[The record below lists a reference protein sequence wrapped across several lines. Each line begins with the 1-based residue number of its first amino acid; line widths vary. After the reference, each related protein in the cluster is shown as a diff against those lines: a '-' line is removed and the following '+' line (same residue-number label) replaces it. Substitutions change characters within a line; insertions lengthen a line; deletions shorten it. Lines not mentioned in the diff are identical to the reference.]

1 MPVNVARVVYGTVA
15 VGALLAAESPDQET
29 FAETLASV
37 LIALLIYWM
46 AHSYAELTAKRIEEG
61 ERLTTNAL
69 VNSMLHEVWILA
81 GAAIP
86 VLPLLIWWVAGGSLA
101 AADTAAIWT
110 AAGMVVVY
118 EVVAGLSAELTA
130 KEMAVQLALGA
141 TLGVLI
147 ISLKLV
153 LH

>member
-15 VGALLAAESPDQET
+15 VGALLAAESPEQET
-29 FAETLASV
+29 YAETLASV

-46 AHSYAELTAKRIEEG
+46 AHSYAELTARRIEEG
-61 ERLTTNAL
+61 ERLTSTAL
-69 VNSMLHEVWILA
+69 IGSMLHEMWILV

-86 VLPLLIWWVAGGSLA
+86 VIPLLIWWVAGGSLA
-101 AADTAAIWT
+101 DADTAAIWT

-118 EVVAGLSAELTA
+118 EVIAGLRAELSA

>member
-15 VGALLAAESPDQET
+15 VGALLAAESPEQET
-29 FAETLASV
+29 YAETMASV

-46 AHSYAELTAKRIEEG
+46 AHSYAELTARRIEEG
-61 ERLTTNAL
+61 ERLTTTAL
-69 VNSMLHEVWILA
+69 VGSMLHEVWILV

-86 VLPLLIWWVAGGSLA
+86 VIPLLIWWIAGGSLA
-101 AADTAAIWT
+101 DADTAAIWT

-118 EVVAGLSAELTA
+118 ELIAGLRAELNA
-130 KEMAVQLALGA
+130 KEMAVQLVLGA

>member
-15 VGALLAAESPDQET
+15 VGALLAAESPAQAT
-29 FAETLASV
+29 YAETLASV

-46 AHSYAELTAKRIEEG
+46 AHSYAELTARRIEEG
-61 ERLTTNAL
+61 ERLTSTAL
-69 VNSMLHEVWILA
+69 IGSMLHEMWILV

-86 VLPLLIWWVAGGSLA
+86 VIPLLIWWVAGGSLA
-101 AADTAAIWT
+101 DADTAAIWT

-118 EVVAGLSAELTA
+118 EVIAGLRAELSA

>member
-15 VGALLAAESPDQET
+15 VGALLAAESPEQET
-29 FAETLASV
+29 YAETMASV

-46 AHSYAELTAKRIEEG
+46 AHSYAELTARRIEEG
-61 ERLTTNAL
+61 ERLTTTAL
-69 VNSMLHEVWILA
+69 FGSMLHEVWILV

-86 VLPLLIWWVAGGSLA
+86 VIPLLIWWVAGGSLA
-101 AADTAAIWT
+101 DADTAAIWT
-110 AAGMVVVY
+110 SAGMVVVY
-118 EVVAGLSAELTA
+118 EVIAGLRAELTA
-130 KEMAVQLALGA
+130 KEMIVQLALGA

>member
-15 VGALLAAESPDQET
+15 VGALLAAESPEQET
-29 FAETLASV
+29 YAETLVSV

-46 AHSYAELTAKRIEEG
+46 AHSYAELTARRIEEG
-61 ERLTTNAL
+61 ERLTTTAL
-69 VNSMLHEVWILA
+69 VNSMLHEVWILV

-86 VLPLLIWWVAGGSLA
+86 VIPLLIWWVTGGSLA
-101 AADTAAIWT
+101 NADTAAIWT

-118 EVVAGLSAELTA
+118 EVIAGLRAELTA
-130 KEMAVQLALGA
+130 KEMVVQLALGA

>member
-1 MPVNVARVVYGTVA
+1 MV
-15 VGALLAAESPDQET
+15 
-29 FAETLASV
+29 
-37 LIALLIYWM
+37 
-46 AHSYAELTAKRIEEG
+46 
-61 ERLTTNAL
+61 
-69 VNSMLHEVWILA
+69 HEVWILV

-86 VLPLLIWWVAGGSLA
+86 VIPLVMWWISGGSLA
-101 AADTAAIWT
+101 NADTAAIWT

-118 EVVAGLSAELTA
+118 EVIAGLRAELKA
-130 KEMAVQLALGA
+130 KEMVVQLGLGA

>member
-15 VGALLAAESPDQET
+15 VGALLAAESPEQET
-29 FAETLASV
+29 YAETLASV
-37 LIALLIYWM
+37 LVALLIYWM
-46 AHSYAELTAKRIEEG
+46 AHSYAELTARRIEEG
-61 ERLTTNAL
+61 ERLTTTAL
-69 VNSMLHEVWILA
+69 VSSMRHEVWILV

-86 VLPLLIWWVAGGSLA
+86 VIPLLIWWVAGGSLA
-101 AADTAAIWT
+101 NADTAAIWT

-118 EVVAGLSAELTA
+118 EVIAGLRAELTA
-130 KEMAVQLALGA
+130 KEMIVQLALGA

>member
-15 VGALLAAESPDQET
+15 VGALLAAESPGQET
-29 FAETLASV
+29 YAETLASV

-46 AHSYAELTAKRIEEG
+46 AHSYAELTATRIEEG
-61 ERLTTNAL
+61 KRLTTNAL
-69 VNSMLHEVWILA
+69 VSSMLHEVWILV

-86 VLPLLIWWVAGGSLA
+86 VIPLLIWWVAGGSLA
-101 AADTAAIWT
+101 NADNAAIWT

-118 EVVAGLSAELTA
+118 EVIAGLRAELTA
-130 KEMAVQLALGA
+130 KEMVVQLALGA

>member
-15 VGALLAAESPDQET
+15 VGALLAAESPEQET
-29 FAETLASV
+29 YAETLASV
-37 LIALLIYWM
+37 LVALLIYWM
-46 AHSYAELTAKRIEEG
+46 AHSYAELTARRIEEG
-61 ERLTTNAL
+61 ERLTTTAL
-69 VNSMLHEVWILA
+69 VGSMLHEVWILV

-86 VLPLLIWWVAGGSLA
+86 VIPLLLWWIAGGSLA
-101 AADTAAIWT
+101 DADTAAVWT

-118 EVVAGLSAELTA
+118 EVIAGRRAELTA

-147 ISLKLV
+147 ITLKLV

>member
-15 VGALLAAESPDQET
+15 VGALLAAESPEQET
-29 FAETLASV
+29 YAETLASV

-61 ERLTTNAL
+61 ERLTTTAL
-69 VNSMLHEVWILA
+69 VSSMLHEVWILV

-86 VLPLLIWWVAGGSLA
+86 MIPLLIWWVAGGSLA
-101 AADTAAIWT
+101 DADTAAIWT

-118 EVVAGLSAELTA
+118 EVIAGLRAELTA

>member
-15 VGALLAAESPDQET
+15 VGALLAAESPEQET
-29 FAETLASV
+29 YAETMASV
-37 LIALLIYWM
+37 AIALLIYWM
-46 AHSYAELTAKRIEEG
+46 AHSYAELTARRIEEG
-61 ERLTTNAL
+61 ERLTTTAL
-69 VNSMLHEVWILA
+69 FGSMLHEVWILV

-86 VLPLLIWWVAGGSLA
+86 VIPLLIWWITGGSLA
-101 AADTAAIWT
+101 NADTAAIWT

-118 EVVAGLSAELTA
+118 EVIAGLRAELTA
-130 KEMAVQLALGA
+130 KEMVVQLALGA

>member
-15 VGALLAAESPDQET
+15 VGALLAAENPEQET
-29 FAETLASV
+29 YAETLASV

-46 AHSYAELTAKRIEEG
+46 AHSYAELTARRIEEG
-61 ERLTTNAL
+61 ERLTSSAL
-69 VNSMLHEVWILA
+69 VGSMLHEIWILV

-86 VLPLLIWWVAGGSLA
+86 VIPLLIWWVAGGSLA
-101 AADTAAIWT
+101 DADTAAIWT

-118 EVVAGLSAELTA
+118 EVIAGLRAELSA

>member
-1 MPVNVARVVYGTVA
+1 
-15 VGALLAAESPDQET
+15 
-29 FAETLASV
+29 
-37 LIALLIYWM
+37 
-46 AHSYAELTAKRIEEG
+46 
-61 ERLTTNAL
+61 
-69 VNSMLHEVWILA
+69 MLHEVWILV

-86 VLPLLIWWVAGGSLA
+86 VIPLLLWWVAGGSLA
-101 AADTAAIWT
+101 DADTAAVWT

-118 EVVAGLSAELTA
+118 EVIAGLRAELNA

>member
-1 MPVNVARVVYGTVA
+1 VPVNVARVVYGTVA
-15 VGALLAAESPDQET
+15 VGALLAAESPEQET
-29 FAETLASV
+29 YAETLASV

-46 AHSYAELTAKRIEEG
+46 AHSYAELTARRIEEG
-61 ERLTTNAL
+61 DRLTSSAL
-69 VNSMLHEVWILA
+69 VGSMLHEIWILV

-86 VLPLLIWWVAGGSLA
+86 VIPLLIWWVAGGSLA
-101 AADTAAIWT
+101 DADTAAIWT

-118 EVVAGLSAELTA
+118 EVIAGLRAELSA

>member
-15 VGALLAAESPDQET
+15 VGALLAAESPEQET
-29 FAETLASV
+29 YAETMASV
-37 LIALLIYWM
+37 AIALLIYWM
-46 AHSYAELTAKRIEEG
+46 AHSYAELTARRIEEG
-61 ERLTTNAL
+61 ERLTTTAL
-69 VNSMLHEVWILA
+69 FGSMLHEVWILV

-86 VLPLLIWWVAGGSLA
+86 VIPLLIWWIAGGSLA
-101 AADTAAIWT
+101 NADTAAIWT

-118 EVVAGLSAELTA
+118 EVIAGLRAELTA
-130 KEMAVQLALGA
+130 KEMVVQLALGA

>member
-15 VGALLAAESPDQET
+15 VGALLAAESPEQET
-29 FAETLASV
+29 YAETMASV
-37 LIALLIYWM
+37 AIALLIYWM
-46 AHSYAELTAKRIEEG
+46 AHSYAELTARRIEEG
-61 ERLTTNAL
+61 ERLTTTAL
-69 VNSMLHEVWILA
+69 FGSMLHEVWILV

-86 VLPLLIWWVAGGSLA
+86 VIPLVIWWIAGGSLA
-101 AADTAAIWT
+101 NADTAAIWT

-118 EVVAGLSAELTA
+118 EVIAGLRAELNA
-130 KEMAVQLALGA
+130 KEMVVQLALGA

>member
-1 MPVNVARVVYGTVA
+1 VPVNVARVVYGTVA
-15 VGALLAAESPDQET
+15 VGALLAAESPEQAT
-29 FAETLASV
+29 YAETLASV

-46 AHSYAELTAKRIEEG
+46 AHSYAELTARRIEEG
-61 ERLTTNAL
+61 ERLTSSAL
-69 VNSMLHEVWILA
+69 VGSMLHEIWILV

-86 VLPLLIWWVAGGSLA
+86 VIPLLIWWVAGGSLA
-101 AADTAAIWT
+101 DADTAAIWT
-110 AAGMVVVY
+110 AAAMVVVY
-118 EVVAGLSAELTA
+118 EVIAGLRAELSA

>member
-15 VGALLAAESPDQET
+15 VGALLAAESPEQET
-29 FAETLASV
+29 YPETLASV
-37 LIALLIYWM
+37 LVALLIYWM
-46 AHSYAELTAKRIEEG
+46 AHSYAELTARRIEEG
-61 ERLTTNAL
+61 ERLTTTAL
-69 VNSMLHEVWILA
+69 IGSMLHEVWILV

-86 VLPLLIWWVAGGSLA
+86 VIPLLLWWVAGGSLA
-101 AADTAAIWT
+101 DADTAAVWT

-118 EVVAGLSAELTA
+118 EVIAGLRAELTA

-147 ISLKLV
+147 ITLKLV

>member
-15 VGALLAAESPDQET
+15 VGALLAAESPEQET
-29 FAETLASV
+29 YAETMASV

-46 AHSYAELTAKRIEEG
+46 AHSYAELTARRIEEG
-61 ERLTTNAL
+61 ERLTTTAL
-69 VNSMLHEVWILA
+69 VGSMLHEVWILV

-86 VLPLLIWWVAGGSLA
+86 VIPLLIWWIAGGSLA
-101 AADTAAIWT
+101 DADTTAIWT

-118 EVVAGLSAELTA
+118 EVIAGLRAELTA
-130 KEMAVQLALGA
+130 KEMIVQLALGA

>member
-1 MPVNVARVVYGTVA
+1 MSVNVARVVYGTVA
-15 VGALLAAESPDQET
+15 VGALLAAESAEQET
-29 FAETLASV
+29 YAETLASV

-46 AHSYAELTAKRIEEG
+46 AHSYAELTAGRIEEG
-61 ERLTTNAL
+61 ERLTTTAL
-69 VNSMLHEVWILA
+69 VRSMVHEVWILV

-86 VLPLLIWWVAGGSLA
+86 VIPLLIWWVAGGSLA

-118 EVVAGLSAELTA
+118 EVIAGLSAELTA
-130 KEMAVQLALGA
+130 KEMAVQLAIGA

>member
-15 VGALLAAESPDQET
+15 VGALLAAESPEQET
-29 FAETLASV
+29 YAETMASV

-46 AHSYAELTAKRIEEG
+46 AHSYAELTARRIEEG
-61 ERLTTNAL
+61 ERLTTTAL
-69 VNSMLHEVWILA
+69 VGSMLHEVWILV

-86 VLPLLIWWVAGGSLA
+86 VIPLLIWWIAGGSLA
-101 AADTAAIWT
+101 DADTAAIWT

-118 EVVAGLSAELTA
+118 EVIAGLRAELTA
-130 KEMAVQLALGA
+130 KEMIVQLALGA

>member
-15 VGALLAAESPDQET
+15 VGALLAAESPEQET
-29 FAETLASV
+29 YAETMASV

-46 AHSYAELTAKRIEEG
+46 AHSYAELTARRIEEG
-61 ERLTTNAL
+61 EPLTTTAL
-69 VNSMLHEVWILA
+69 FGSMLHEVWILV

-86 VLPLLIWWVAGGSLA
+86 VIPLLIWWIAGGSLA
-101 AADTAAIWT
+101 NADTAAIWT

-118 EVVAGLSAELTA
+118 EVIAGLRAELKA
-130 KEMAVQLALGA
+130 KEMVVQLALGA

>member
-15 VGALLAAESPDQET
+15 VGALLAAESPEQET
-29 FAETLASV
+29 YAETLASV

-46 AHSYAELTAKRIEEG
+46 AHSYAELTARRIEEG
-61 ERLTTNAL
+61 ERLTSSAL
-69 VNSMLHEVWILA
+69 VGSMLHEIWILV

-86 VLPLLIWWVAGGSLA
+86 VIPLLIWWVAGGSLA
-101 AADTAAIWT
+101 DADTAAIWT
-110 AAGMVVVY
+110 AAGMVVIY
-118 EVVAGLSAELTA
+118 EVIAGLRAELSA

>member
-15 VGALLAAESPDQET
+15 MGALLAAESPEQET
-29 FAETLASV
+29 YAETLASV
-37 LIALLIYWM
+37 LVALLIYWM
-46 AHSYAELTAKRIEEG
+46 AHSYAELTARRIEEG
-61 ERLTTNAL
+61 ERLTTTAL
-69 VNSMLHEVWILA
+69 IGSMLHEVWILV

-86 VLPLLIWWVAGGSLA
+86 VIPLLLWWVAGGSLA
-101 AADTAAIWT
+101 DADTAAIWT

-118 EVVAGLSAELTA
+118 EVIAGLRAELTA

>member
-15 VGALLAAESPDQET
+15 VGALLAAESPEQET
-29 FAETLASV
+29 YAETLASV

-46 AHSYAELTAKRIEEG
+46 AHSYAELTARRIEEG
-61 ERLTTNAL
+61 ERLTSSAL
-69 VNSMLHEVWILA
+69 VGSMLHEIWILV

-86 VLPLLIWWVAGGSLA
+86 VIPLLIWWVAGGSLA
-101 AADTAAIWT
+101 DADTAAIWT

-118 EVVAGLSAELTA
+118 EAIAGLRAELSA

-147 ISLKLV
+147 ILLKLV

>member
-1 MPVNVARVVYGTVA
+1 MPVNIARVVYGTVA
-15 VGALLAAESPDQET
+15 VGALLAAESPEQET
-29 FAETLASV
+29 YAETLASV

-46 AHSYAELTAKRIEEG
+46 AHSYAELTARRIEEG
-61 ERLTTNAL
+61 ERLTTTAL
-69 VNSMLHEVWILA
+69 IGSMLHEMWILV

-86 VLPLLIWWVAGGSLA
+86 VIPLLIWWVAGGSLA
-101 AADTAAIWT
+101 DADTAAIWT

-118 EVVAGLSAELTA
+118 EVIAGLGAELSA

>member
-15 VGALLAAESPDQET
+15 VGALLAAESPEQET
-29 FAETLASV
+29 YAETMVSV

-46 AHSYAELTAKRIEEG
+46 AHSYAELTARRIEEG
-61 ERLTTNAL
+61 ERLTTTAL
-69 VNSMLHEVWILA
+69 FGSMVHEVWILV

-86 VLPLLIWWVAGGSLA
+86 VIPLVMWWISGGSLA
-101 AADTAAIWT
+101 NADTAAIWT

-118 EVVAGLSAELTA
+118 EVIAGVRAELKA
-130 KEMAVQLALGA
+130 KEMVVQLALGA

>member
-15 VGALLAAESPDQET
+15 VGALLAAESPEQET
-29 FAETLASV
+29 YAETLASV
-37 LIALLIYWM
+37 LVALLIYWM
-46 AHSYAELTAKRIEEG
+46 AHSYAELTARRIEEG
-61 ERLTTNAL
+61 ERLTTTAL
-69 VNSMLHEVWILA
+69 VSSMRHEVWILV

-86 VLPLLIWWVAGGSLA
+86 VIPLLIWWVAGGSLA
-101 AADTAAIWT
+101 NADTAAIWT

-118 EVVAGLSAELTA
+118 EVIAGLRAELNA
-130 KEMAVQLALGA
+130 KEMVVQLALGA

>member
-15 VGALLAAESPDQET
+15 VGALLAAESPAQET
-29 FAETLASV
+29 YAETMVSV
-37 LIALLIYWM
+37 LIALLIYWL
-46 AHSYAELTAKRIEEG
+46 AHSYAELTARRIEEG
-61 ERLTTNAL
+61 ERLTSTAL
-69 VNSMLHEVWILA
+69 IGSMLHEMWILV

-86 VLPLLIWWVAGGSLA
+86 VIPLLIWWVAGGSLA
-101 AADTAAIWT
+101 DADTAAIWT

-118 EVVAGLSAELTA
+118 EVIAGLRAELSA

>member
-15 VGALLAAESPDQET
+15 VGALLAAENPEQET
-29 FAETLASV
+29 YAETLASV

-46 AHSYAELTAKRIEEG
+46 AHSYAELTARRIEEG
-61 ERLTTNAL
+61 ERLTSSAL
-69 VNSMLHEVWILA
+69 VGSMLHEIWILV

-86 VLPLLIWWVAGGSLA
+86 VIPLLIWWVAGGSLA
-101 AADTAAIWT
+101 DADTAAIWT

-118 EVVAGLSAELTA
+118 EVIAGLRAELSA

-147 ISLKLV
+147 IALKLV